1 MSLNTE
7 DLTLIYLKERRGANF
22 SKSDLHPLPR
32 SNPLVRPSST
42 RSTLR
47 AKSALMLSERIS
59 LALLWQPSLSFLP
72 CWHERDPQCHFRTRT
87 TRTTTD
93 GRTKGAL
100 KDSICI
106 IERGSLWQPQSLPPF
121 YRDDRSGRTGEKGDR
136 RDCSKTAA
144 SIIGFSSRA
153 QCQPSHVSLVLSGGI
168 FVSSMGERNQT
179 GGDDQYRKQR
189 LGLRV
194 KAFGRGGNTCTDK
207 RRMKSGVR
215 RTSSPT
221 SILLLTVET
230 GRKSSGE
237 GDKRKMKEVT
247 DRPEIGL
254 PPPVLL
260 DSISANLVEQRG
272 LKR

>member
-87 TRTTTD
+87 T
-93 GRTKGAL
+93 KGAL

-106 IERGSLWQPQSLPPF
+106 IERVSLFLWQPQSLPPF

-153 QCQPSHVSLVLSGGI
+153 QCQPSHVPLVLGWGI

-179 GGDDQYRKQR
+179 GGDDQYRKHR

-194 KAFGRGGNTCTDK
+194 KAFERRGSTTD
-207 RRMKSGVR
+207 
-215 RTSSPT
+215 
-221 SILLLTVET
+221 
-230 GRKSSGE
+230 GE
-237 GDKRKMKEVT
+237 
-247 DRPEIGL
+247 
-254 PPPVLL
+254 
-260 DSISANLVEQRG
+260 
-272 LKR
+272 